1 MLKREQWEA
10 AFGVLEGEI
19 HQYKTV
25 TIEGKE
31 PTETERLEQAIKLLK
46 AQVRKTE
53 TGAERGERASK
64 AVARAVYG
72 VCLAASFLQEWPE
85 GLIEVI
91 RLGLDVPTNA
101 TITTVGPGE
110 TLTQVQRCAIE
121 FLVANRDASNG
132 AVARHLQ
139 SSLGTRTTKTTIK
152 RWLEQLHFRNRLQET
167 RDAADANAARKKA
180 GGASVLAAKARE
192 EKRKKRASSA

>member
-10 AFGVLEGEI
+10 AFGVLEDEI
-19 HQYKTV
+19 HQDKSITL
-25 TIEGKE
+25 EGEE
-31 PTETERLEQAIKLLK
+31 PKDLERLEQAIKLLK
-46 AQVRKTE
+46 AQVHKTK

-72 VCLAASFLQEWPE
+72 VCLAASLLQEWPE

-110 TLTQVQRCAIE
+110 TLTQVQRCAVE
-121 FLVANRDASNG
+121 FLVANRDAPHK
-132 AVARHLQ
+132 AVARHLKET
-139 SSLGTRTTKTTIK
+139 LGTKTHPSSVE
-152 RWLEQLHFRNRLQET
+152 RWRNKHPQFQDRLREA
-167 RDAADANAARKKA
+167 REAADARAAREA
-180 GGASVLAAKARE
+180 
-192 EKRKKRASSA
+192 KRKKRAASA